1 MFGYQRVYQGY
12 IHPLRIP
19 IENHHF
25 GWSNHQTNHPQTLG
39 PEILRRAGFEAKDRA
54 AGFVCHRTV
63 NHGPYCL
70 QLEYLVFLY
79 IYIAY
84 IYLSIYLSIYLIY
97 LSIDR

>member
-84 IYLSIYLSIYLIY
+84 IYLSIYLIY
-97 LSIDR
+97 LSIYR